1 MNEAAQQSV
10 TVWPLVLFFAGALGL
25 VVLMLGLSSILGGRH
40 NEKLGN
46 EPFESGIR
54 PTGGARQL
62 FSVQFY
68 LVAIIFVLFDLEV
81 VFVFSY
87 AIAAPSLGWAGYG
100 AFIFFLGMI
109 ALGLVYEWRI
119 GALNWAPRAPRQY
132 RLSAIK
138 ANRARNLDNSAGR
151 DASSDHRQS
160 VNPS

>member
-1 MNEAAQQSV
+1 MNDAAQQSV
-10 TVWPLVLFFAGALGL
+10 TVWPLVLFFASAMGL
-25 VVLMLGLSSILGGRH
+25 VGLMIGLSSILGGRH

-54 PTGGARQL
+54 PTGSAHRR

-87 AIAAPSLGWAGYG
+87 AIAAPALGWAGYG

-109 ALGLVYEWRI
+109 TLGLIYEWRI
-119 GALNWAPRAPRQY
+119 GALNWAPKAPRQM
-132 RLSAIK
+132 RLEAIEI
-138 ANRARNLDNSAGR
+138 NRARNLRGESTIDAGANHSPTL
-151 DASSDHRQS
+151 DQS
-160 VNPS
+160 